1 MGQGSAAQTGYQQPM
16 GGQGSA
22 AQTGYQQPMGGQASA
37 AQNAIMKDLDK
48 NGDGK
53 ID

>member
-1 MGQGSAAQTGYQQPM
+1 M
-16 GGQGSA
+16 GQGSA

-37 AQNAIMKDLDK
+37 AQNAMWKDLDK